1 MIFRGDIMQWDLLEE
16 HQCVYDKTLCKKM
29 NELTDLFDII
39 IDDMNLYPNM
49 ICVDVFPCKEN
60 WNVEISEYIRNYYKE
75 FPDEEY
81 LVSKNFK
88 FSLDGVKGERHSI
101 IEALKK
107 IFESETVLCRCV
119 SRPLN
124 QNENMK
130 YVAKVLAENAGTDT
144 AESFLI
150 SKKDLEI
157 LQNVYVGILFSG
169 WMLRCGKYGILILLG
184 TNE

>member
-1 MIFRGDIMQWDLLEE
+1 M
-16 HQCVYDKTLCKKM
+16 
-29 NELTDLFDII
+29 
-39 IDDMNLYPNM
+39 
-49 ICVDVFPCKEN
+49 
-60 WNVEISEYIRNYYKE
+60 
-75 FPDEEY
+75 
-81 LVSKNFK
+81 
-88 FSLDGVKGERHSI
+88 
-101 IEALKK
+101 
-107 IFESETVLCRCV
+107 